1 MYATLF
7 SKMTCRF
14 IGFAKCPHAL
24 RRTFIEAIAE
34 YYKTINDMESN
45 QKQLY
50 EAPETLEIEV
60 RMEGLVATSVLS
72 TEQYSVYGTAY
83 GDEDFN

>member
-1 MYATLF
+1 MSLQSTL
-7 SKMTCRF
+7 TRCARN
-14 IGFAKCPHAL
+14 
-24 RRTFIEAIAE
+24 FIEANVE
-34 YYKTINDMESN
+34 HYKSTNNMEAN

-83 GDEDFN
+83 DDTYFD

>member
-1 MYATLF
+1 MKAEIIG
-7 SKMTCRF
+7 F
-14 IGFAKCPHAL
+14 IGKVPCASS
-24 RRTFIEAIAE
+24 AI
-34 YYKTINDMESN
+34 INTEPINNMESN

-60 RMEGLVATSVLS
+60 RMEGFVAASGES
-72 TEQYSVYGTAY
+72 TEKYSIYGTAY

>member
-1 MYATLF
+1 
-7 SKMTCRF
+7 
-14 IGFAKCPHAL
+14 
-24 RRTFIEAIAE
+24 
-34 YYKTINDMESN
+34 MESN

-60 RMEGLVATSVLS
+60 RMEGLVATSVLT

>member
-1 MYATLF
+1 MGLQ
-7 SKMTCRF
+7 S
-14 IGFAKCPHAL
+14 AL
-24 RRTFIEAIAE
+24 TRCARTFIEANVE
-34 YYKTINDMESN
+34 HYKSTNNMEAN

-83 GDEDFN
+83 DDTYFD

>member
-1 MYATLF
+1 MSLQ
-7 SKMTCRF
+7 S
-14 IGFAKCPHAL
+14 AL
-24 RRTFIEAIAE
+24 TRCARTFIEANVE
-34 YYKTINDMESN
+34 HYKSTNNMESN

-60 RMEGLVATSVLS
+60 RMEGFVAASGEN
-72 TEQYSVYGTAY
+72 TEKYSIYGTAY

>member
-1 MYATLF
+1 MSLQ
-7 SKMTCRF
+7 S
-14 IGFAKCPHAL
+14 AL
-24 RRTFIEAIAE
+24 TRCARTFIEANVE
-34 YYKTINDMESN
+34 HYKSTNNMEAN

-83 GDEDFN
+83 DDTYFD

>member
-1 MYATLF
+1 
-7 SKMTCRF
+7 MTCRF
-14 IGFAKCPHAL
+14 IGFAKCPYAL

-60 RMEGLVATSVLS
+60 RMEGFVAASGEN
-72 TEQYSVYGTAY
+72 TEKYSIYGTAY

>member
-1 MYATLF
+1 LSLQSTL
-7 SKMTCRF
+7 THR
-14 IGFAKCPHAL
+14 A
-24 RRTFIEAIAE
+24 RTFIEANVE
-34 YYKTINDMESN
+34 HYKSTNDMEAN

-83 GDEDFN
+83 DDTYFD

>member
-1 MYATLF
+1 
-7 SKMTCRF
+7 
-14 IGFAKCPHAL
+14 
-24 RRTFIEAIAE
+24 
-34 YYKTINDMESN
+34 MESN

-60 RMEGLVATSVLS
+60 RMEGFVAESGENTDKD
-72 TEQYSVYGTAY
+72 SVYGTAY

>member
-1 MYATLF
+1 MSLQSVLTRCA
-7 SKMTCRF
+7 
-14 IGFAKCPHAL
+14 
-24 RRTFIEAIAE
+24 RTFIEANVE
-34 YYKTINDMESN
+34 HYKSTNNMEAN

-60 RMEGLVATSVLS
+60 RTEGLLATSVLS

-83 GDEDFN
+83 DDTYFD

>member
-1 MYATLF
+1 MQSVLTRCA
-7 SKMTCRF
+7 
-14 IGFAKCPHAL
+14 
-24 RRTFIEAIAE
+24 RTFIKGIAQHYKSINNMEA
-34 YYKTINDMESN
+34 N

-83 GDEDFN
+83 DDTYFD